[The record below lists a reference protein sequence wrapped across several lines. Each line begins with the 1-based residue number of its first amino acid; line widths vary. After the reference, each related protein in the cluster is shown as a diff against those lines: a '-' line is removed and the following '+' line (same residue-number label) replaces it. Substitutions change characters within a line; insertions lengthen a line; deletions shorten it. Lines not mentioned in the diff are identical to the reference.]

1 MLTTEHIVLLIL
13 GLLVIALLV
22 LVVRMELRFRRFLK
36 GGSGKDLESYI
47 AWLGKMYKSLDVK
60 HEEMLNNLTVVDT
73 KLKKSVRGVHMLR
86 FNPFQEAGSNQ
97 SFAIALVDENGD
109 GLILSSLY
117 SRERMSIFAKP
128 IVELKSVHELSNE
141 ETQALEEAY
150 GKIKK

>member
-1 MLTTEHIVLLIL
+1 MLTTEQLISLIL
-13 GLLVIALLV
+13 GMLVMVLLV
-22 LVVRMELRFRRFLK
+22 LVIRMEMRFRRFLK

-47 AWLGKMYKSLDVK
+47 AWLGKMYKSLDEK
-60 HEEMLNNLTVVDT
+60 HEGMLSSLTVIDN

-128 IVELKSVHELSNE
+128 IVKLESVHELSDE

>member
-1 MLTTEHIVLLIL
+1 MLTTEHIILLIL
-13 GLLVIALLV
+13 GVLVIVLAILV
-22 LVVRMELRFRRFLK
+22 IRMEVRFKRFLK

-47 AWLGKMYKSLDVK
+47 AWLGKMYKSLDTK
-60 HEEMLNNLTVVDT
+60 HAEMLDSLTIVDN

-128 IVELKSVHELSNE
+128 IVKLESVHELSDE
-141 ETQALEEAY
+141 ETHALEEAY
-150 GKIKK
+150 SKIKK